1 MIIYSDINL
10 KPFINLKTNSSLDY
24 YYREDYLFPKEIEN
38 QTVLFIFSDFFRL
51 YSKSNIETI
60 LNLIKLASKT
70 NKIILVGDL
79 LFGKYFYSDENILIN
94 SGIIINDYN
103 LELGYYSQFPFN
115 KSGIVKLQDLILSIV
130 IKLEQP
136 IIKSIFVDL
145 DYTLIPGVWEED
157 KIDIKKNYLIH
168 KNWKFRRLFQIL
180 VKCHSHGSQIIIV
193 SKNDYNS
200 IVEALDFI
208 FPNWKEII
216 THIDSG
222 WGQKGQRIK
231 NNIKKM
237 NIGSQD
243 CLFIDDN
250 EIEITNVQKVVP
262 GIQGIHFDSSIKLNL
277 IEEICLYSL
286 DFKKNLDVD
295 RNKFYSRVL
304 GSKIDRS
311 LGFSKTKYKSQ
322 ILIDH
327 DDDYER
333 LKELS
338 VKTNQMN
345 FNKFE
350 VININI
356 SYYKYFTIHC
366 VTEFSN
372 LGMIGYYILNK
383 KNMVIENFVMS
394 CRALGFGLE
403 KEFIESALEQA
414 NIFVFK
420 RSEKNNVAQILINKY
435 IKDGRIIIQS
445 Y

>member
-10 KPFINLKTNSSLDY
+10 EPFLRLKNISSLDY
-24 YYREDYLFPKEIEN
+24 YYREDYLFPDEIEN
-38 QTVLFIFSDFFRL
+38 QTVIFIFSDFFRL

-60 LNLIKLASKT
+60 LNLIKFASRK
-70 NKIILVGDL
+70 NRVILVGDL
-79 LFGKYFYSDENILIN
+79 LFGKYFYSNENILIN
-94 SGIIINDYN
+94 SGISKEDYN

-115 KSGIVKLQDLILSIV
+115 KSGIKKLKNLISSTV
-130 IKLEQP
+130 IKLKQP

-145 DYTLIPGVWEED
+145 DNTLIPGVWEED
-157 KIDIKKNYLIH
+157 KSYIKKNYLTH
-168 KNWKFRRLFQIL
+168 KNWKFRRLLQIL
-180 VKCHSHGSQIIIV
+180 VKCHSHGSQIIVV

-222 WGQKGQRIK
+222 WGQKGQRIES
-231 NNIKKM
+231 NIKKM

-250 EIEITNVQKVVP
+250 EIEITNVQIIVP
-262 GIQGIHFDSSIKLNL
+262 GIQGIHFNSSDKLNL
-277 IEEICLYSL
+277 IEDICLHSL

-295 RNKFYSRVL
+295 RNKFYSNAL
-304 GSKIDRS
+304 GSKIDMS
-311 LGFSKTKYKSQ
+311 LGVAITKYKSQ
-322 ILIDH
+322 ILIDN
-327 DDDYER
+327 DSDYER

-356 SYYKYFTIHC
+356 SDYKYVTVHC
-366 VTEFSN
+366 TTEFAN

-403 KEFIESALEQA
+403 KEFIESALEHTRR
-414 NIFVFK
+414 FRFK
-420 RSEKNNVAQILINKY
+420 KTEKNNVAQILIDKY
-435 IKDGRIIIQS
+435 IKNGRIIV
-445 Y
+445 